1 MQEYPVKLLREML
14 ETYSPSGSEAGMAH
28 LVKRELQSLGLN
40 SRIDSEGNVLAL
52 LGHEGPEILL
62 CGHMD
67 TIPGEIPV
75 KLHDGF
81 LYGRG
86 AVDAK
91 SSLAA
96 MMLGASKAVIEE
108 KCPVRVK
115 LACVVKEESTSDG
128 FKTIIADGPKPDF
141 AIFGEPS
148 GLANIIVG
156 YKGRIL
162 LQIECLTPGGH
173 AASPWLSK
181 NSAEEAYNFW
191 TSISQSLLP
200 NDSGSK
206 FNSLTGSLTGVA
218 TSGPDNS
225 IPSHTRL
232 TVDLRTPPNTD
243 PATIIARIEN
253 LARVYSTEHPDVRL
267 FVIAREASSPYQTD
281 PHSRLVASCR
291 GAIRRVTEETASLLK
306 KTGTSD
312 MNLLSPSTSAIA
324 YGPGDSR
331 LDHTDQEKIE
341 ISEYLKSIEVYAETL
356 KMISRLS
363 RSEVPIET

>member
-1 MQEYPVKLLREML
+1 MQEYPVKLLHEML
-14 ETYSPSGSEAGMAH
+14 ETYSQSGSEAGMAD
-28 LVKRELQSLGLN
+28 LVKRELQSLGMN
-40 SRIDSEGNVLAL
+40 PRIDSAGNVLAL
-52 LGHEGPEILL
+52 LGREGPEILL

-67 TIPGEIPV
+67 TVPGEIPV
-75 KLHDGF
+75 KLQDGF

-108 KCPVRVK
+108 KCPVRVR
-115 LACVVKEESTSDG
+115 LACVIKEETTSDG
-128 FKTIIADGPKPDF
+128 FKTIIADGPSPDF

-173 AASPWLSK
+173 AASPWLTK
-181 NSAEEAYNFW
+181 NSAEEAHNFW
-191 TSISQSLLP
+191 TSLRQSLLC
-200 NDSGSK
+200 NESESK

-232 TVDLRTPPNTD
+232 TIDLRTPPYTD
-243 PATIIARIEN
+243 PGTIIARIEN
-253 LARVYSTEHPDVRL
+253 LARTYSIEHPDVQL
-267 FVIAREASSPYQTD
+267 FVIAREASNPSQAD

-291 GAIRRVTEETASLLK
+291 GAIRRVTGETPTLLK

-312 MNLLSPSTSAIA
+312 MNLLPPATSAIA

-331 LDHTDQEKIE
+331 LDHTDQERIE

-363 RSEVPIET
+363 RSELPIET